1 MKKPLNKKKIKRIIL
16 FSVIALVFIGIV
28 YLFIQ
33 ARKAGGWGDLV
44 LAAVLG
50 LACVVIYILGAIFL
64 PLIIAIKHK
73 NKKFIVIYSII
84 LTVIFLSIVAVF
96 TGILP
101 PWLVDPFI
109 FP

>member
-50 LACVVIYILGAIFL
+50 MACVVIYILGAIFCRLSL
-64 PLIIAIKHK
+64 PSNTKIK
-73 NKKFIVIYSII
+73 NS
-84 LTVIFLSIVAVF
+84 
-96 TGILP
+96 
-101 PWLVDPFI
+101 
-109 FP
+109 